1 MLSRPSSI
9 KIFLL
14 LKPVWLDVLDYIY
27 FFEVWWIVFS
37 LPVIQNLSL
46 FSSSSLFKTHLLMIS
61 KMNYILFDHQNAL
74 GNLFKN
80 H

>member
-37 LPVIQNLSL
+37 LPIIQHL
-46 FSSSSLFKTHLLMIS
+46 F
-61 KMNYILFDHQNAL
+61 ILKFFTIQDTLANAK
-74 GNLFKN
+74 KN
-80 H
+80 ELHIV